1 MMSKLEELIAEL
13 CPDGVEYY
21 KIGQICY
28 VEKGKTPI
36 QKAEPGE
43 YPLVTTAEG
52 RLSCN
57 TYQFDCEAV
66 CIPLISSRGHGVAS
80 LNKLYYQ
87 SGKFALGNILCAVMP
102 LDSDKVDAKFLCIY
116 LNHKKDVLLVPL
128 MRGGANV
135 SLTTDSLKNVKVP
148 LPPLEIQ
155 REIVHILDEFT
166 LYQNELAAE
175 LAARK
180 KQYEYYKRQLLCFED
195 NAVKR
200 MKLGDIG
207 RVAMCKR
214 ILKQDT
220 NKDSGV
226 PFFKIGT
233 FGKTADAY
241 ITEEK
246 FNEFK
251 AKYSFPK
258 KGDILISAAGT
269 IGRTVIYDGIP
280 AYFQDSN
287 IVWLEHDESVVL
299 NKYLYYQ
306 YSLSPWAVQTGGTI
320 ARLYN
325 DNIAKAE
332 IPVPPLAEQQRIVD
346 ILDRFDKLCNDISEG
361 LPAEIELRRK
371 QYEYYRDK
379 LLTFKMKEA

>member
-166 LYQNELAAE
+166 LYQNELAA
-175 LAARK
+175 RK
-180 KQYEYYKRQLLCFED
+180 KQYEYYRDSFLNINKDDATVQW
-195 NAVKR
+195 
-200 MKLGDIG
+200 MKLGEACNMKSGKAISATKISNILTETNNVKCFGGNGLRGYVAFKSHAGSYPIIG
-207 RVAMCKR
+207 RQGALCGNVNYAEG
-214 ILKQDT
+214 DFYAT
-220 NKDSGV
+220 EHAVVVD
-226 PFFKIGT
+226 
-233 FGKTADAY
+233 GKT
-241 ITEEK
+241 
-246 FNEFK
+246 NCL
-251 AKYSFPK
+251 P
-258 KGDILISAAGT
+258 
-269 IGRTVIYDGIP
+269 R
-280 AYFQDSN
+280 
-287 IVWLEHDESVVL
+287 
-299 NKYLYYQ
+299 YLYHLLTVMDLNQ
-306 YSLSPWAVQTGGTI
+306 YKSAGAQPGLAVGKLEQLS
-320 ARLYN
+320 
-325 DNIAKAE
+325 
-332 IPVPPLAEQQRIVD
+332 IPVPSLAEQQRIVA

-379 LLTFKMKEA
+379 LLTFKVKEA